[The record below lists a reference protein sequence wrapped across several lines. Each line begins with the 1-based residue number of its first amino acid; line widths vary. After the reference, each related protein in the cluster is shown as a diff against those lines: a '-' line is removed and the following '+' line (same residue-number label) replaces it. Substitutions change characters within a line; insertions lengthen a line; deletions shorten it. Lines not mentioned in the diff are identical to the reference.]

1 MEEPTN
7 GRLPFLDV
15 LVQKLPSGD
24 FETSAYHKETIA
36 EVVLHFDSSH
46 PAKTQLYQGYFRQS

>member
-1 MEEPTN
+1 MVTSFHQLRNETLPGIELTN

-24 FETSAYHKETIA
+24 FET
-36 EVVLHFDSSH
+36 F
-46 PAKTQLYQGYFRQS
+46 GYRKNTPTF